1 MKKFEKVVFT
11 ANKNTVTANKYVAHA
26 LYVQN
31 EALVEKLGG
40 QVIKGAGLFT
50 AQFKTTA
57 KAKEFVA
64 NAVCSMDT
72 KTYNASRKSEPKKV
86 VVGKCKAQPTKSKK
100 MLTLTDEDGNVYEI
114 PVSALALKETKKSV
128 KVAPTKGKGK
138 KTATKKTSTPA
149 PKKGKGNNKD
159 FFGKLVGKGSAC
171 NRDAA
176 KMIYAA
182 GYKSLASGKGAELWA
197 HWCEVR

>member
-1 MKKFEKVVFT
+1 MKKFDQVVFT

-50 AQFKTTA
+50 AQFKNAA

-64 NAVCSMDT
+64 NAVCSMSA
-72 KTYNASRKSEPKKV
+72 KEYNASRKTEPKAKAPAQ
-86 VVGKCKAQPTKSKK
+86 GKGKSK

-114 PVSALALKETKKSV
+114 PMSALALKAEPTKKAV
-128 KVAPTKGKGK
+128 VGKGK
-138 KTATKKTSTPA
+138 KAVAPTPKSKKAVTPA

-159 FFGKLVGKGSAC
+159 FFGKLVGKGRAY
-171 NRDAA
+171 NGEAA
-176 KMIYAA
+176 KMIYNA
-182 GYKSLASGKGAELWA
+182 GYKDLSSGKGAELWA